1 MSLLAEENETIT
13 RTPRRKKIHR
23 SDENPELRKTDTR
36 KKKQEK
42 RNKNGME
49 DTNQLKN

>member
-36 KKKQEK
+36 KKKQK
-42 RNKNGME
+42 RREIKME
-49 DTNQLKN
+49 WKIQTN